1 MKLNL
6 DPKIE
11 EFKTCLKQWQHRK
24 LTLLGKVTVIKTYAL
39 PKLIYPLSVLQTP
52 TQNTIKL
59 IQDIMHEFLWD
70 KKPAKIKKDTIIQN
84 YEDGGIK
91 MIDIKKF
98 INSLKASWIKKILEL
113 KADNS
118 LKHIYYNTLNKYG
131 GNLIF
136 ESNLVEIDINNL
148 LHKSIFLKDVLIA
161 WRNITL
167 EDMKLITPKT
177 VIWNNSL
184 IRAADRPLFYST
196 WLDKGI
202 KSLEDIFDNRT
213 KQFYTFKFIQFLYG
227 ISKDDYLKYLTLINS
242 IPKEIK
248 QALKRETQTQMPI
261 KSKVEKLLNS
271 SKTNKYLYDIQINN
285 TKPEIKQKQKWE
297 YLLNNKDIEW
307 KPIYRLSFETTVDNK
322 LRNFNYKYLMGIV
335 RTNKELFKF
344 SLVNSTL
351 CDFCGQVPENI
362 RHLFWECQHVQT
374 FWVNLSNAF
383 NVCNINVD
391 INFLNISLGMP
402 ALKQHKTPINYI
414 LMLAKYFIFR
424 CKCQQEKPNL
434 NHFKNYFK
442 DKINI
447 EKHIAIRKGKID
459 IHHAKWNPFSI
470 LFLTT

>member
-1 MKLNL
+1 LKLNL

-39 PKLIYPLSVLQTP
+39 PKLIYPLTNLQTP
-52 TQNTIKL
+52 KQNTIKL

-70 KKPAKIKKDTIIQN
+70 KKTAKIKQDTIIQN

-118 LKHIYYNTLNKYG
+118 LKHIYYKTLNKYG

-136 ESNLVEIDINNL
+136 ESNLVEIDINNMF
-148 LHKSIFLKDVLIA
+148 HKSSFLKDVLIA

-167 EDMKLITPKT
+167 EDMKLTTPKT

-184 IRAADRPLFYST
+184 IRAADRPLFYCS
-196 WLDKGI
+196 WLAKGI
-202 KSLEDIFDNRT
+202 KCLEDIFDNRT
-213 KQFYTFKFIQFLYG
+213 NKFYTFDFIQFLYG
-227 ISKDDYLKYLTLINS
+227 IPKADYLKYLTLINS

-248 QALKRETQTQMPI
+248 QALNNSNTNTNLI
-261 KSKVEKLLNS
+261 KSKVDKLFNS
-271 SKTNKYLYDIQINN
+271 SRANKYLYDSQIKSKK
-285 TKPEIKQKQKWE
+285 TEIKQQQSWE
-297 YLLNNKDIEW
+297 HRLNKRDIEW
-307 KPIYRLSFETTVDNK
+307 EPIYKLTFETTEDNK
-322 LRNFNYKYLMGIV
+322 LRDFNYKYLMGIV

-344 SLVNSTL
+344 SLVTSTL
-351 CDFCGQVPENI
+351 CDFCGLVPENT

-374 FWVNLSNAF
+374 FWANLSNVF
-383 NVCNINVD
+383 SICNINVD

-402 ALKQHKTPINYI
+402 NIKQHKTPINYI
-414 LMLAKYFIFR
+414 LMLAKYYIFR
-424 CKCQQEKPNL
+424 CKCLQEKPIFC
-434 NHFKNYFK
+434 HFKNYFK
-442 DKINI
+442 YKLNI

-459 IHHAKWNPFSI
+459 IYHAKWNPFSI
-470 LFLTT
+470 LL